1 MSNVVFWR
9 QVFLGASLFLCD
21 GYPIIAAEVGDLTPN
36 VGTRSLQ
43 QDGRRVICTISDKA
57 GPIVGANVL
66 VKGTTI
72 GNISDMDGRVILDG
86 VPSNAI
92 LVVSYIGYVSQEI
105 PLKSSQTNV
114 RIQLVE
120 DTQALDEVVVVGYG
134 TQSKKDITG
143 SVAVVST
150 DAIHETP
157 VATFAEALQGKA
169 SGVYISNSGGPS
181 GETTIRIRG
190 VGSLNS
196 SDPLIVVDGV
206 SGVDISSVNPNDIE
220 SMQVLK
226 DASATAIYGAQ
237 GANGVIII
245 TTKQGTRAD
254 RVRVSYNGY
263 FGVPK
268 MANSGYDL
276 LNGWESMEF
285 EELGQQNLYNYRG
298 LATSHPQFG
307 QIAATGGKG
316 ISMPYAIKPAGYSE
330 QQIIDMYGSVEAW
343 EKSYVDDGSSSWARS
358 AYYQMLADGYSDA
371 EARKGTNWY
380 DEIVQTGK
388 IQDHQ
393 ISLVGGGEKA
403 TYSVSLGY
411 TNREGTIQNSY
422 FKRYSLRTNTTYNPN
437 KYFTMGQNTN
447 LAAMETGGESGRQ
460 GDANTFAKTYTMN
473 SWDPWHLMRAV
484 IFPPCIR

>member
-1 MSNVVFWR
+1 M
-9 QVFLGASLFLCD
+9 
-21 GYPIIAAEVGDLTPN
+21 
-36 VGTRSLQ
+36 
-43 QDGRRVICTISDKA
+43 
-57 GPIVGANVL
+57 
-66 VKGTTI
+66 
-72 GNISDMDGRVILDG
+72 
-86 VPSNAI
+86 
-92 LVVSYIGYVSQEI
+92 
-105 PLKSSQTNV
+105 
-114 RIQLVE
+114 E

-263 FGVPK
+263 FGVAK

-371 EARKGTNWY
+371 EPDTRHSADPHLPATFRSAAYHLLSLWVIKIARVRSRILISNVPLYVRIRPIILISISRWA
-380 DEIVQTGK
+380 K
-388 IQDHQ
+388 IRTLPLWKREE
-393 ISLVGGGEKA
+393 SLVVKEMR
-403 TYSVSLGY
+403 T
-411 TNREGTIQNSY
+411 R
-422 FKRYSLRTNTTYNPN
+422 SLRLIP
-437 KYFTMGQNTN
+437 
-447 LAAMETGGESGRQ
+447 
-460 GDANTFAKTYTMN
+460 
-473 SWDPWHLMRAV
+473 
-484 IFPPCIR
+484 